1 MPGFIAYDSNYTLHT
16 DQSHSCYGNA
26 TCPSAFALGSGIAS
40 VVTPSSTF
48 LPDGLVRLEMKIK
61 TTSSKDDVTSR
72 VTVSVDCVPFELVD
86 ASCQAGCDQVST
98 FEATLDPR
106 LLSTQCPSQTTV
118 NATSQEVTL
127 DLSVGVAVG
136 PVGSGELASSSHQV
150 TYTIDVT
157 EDVVLDAVHNHEDTV
172 SVEENLDLGVEASR
186 VGLLN
191 DAATPCNVS
200 SLVDETALLAAN
212 ARICVKVESIKDDK
226 DSYVAFIESAELTNG
241 NTGAKTVIVSG
252 RAKNTSPEDVYAGA
266 WFNNGHMTTDPL
278 TKDYTDFLT
287 FFIDPRLRA
296 EEGATAPLALEM
308 TIAYHHVATGRRV
321 LAERVSMPMTMDAG
335 EDETVLDLGTTSP
348 EHCVEG
354 DAAVDATLALTGL
367 PISDATTAAI
377 ITVVAEA
384 IGTVDESQVRVTSV
398 ARDDDGS
405 AVYSVEVSGCGE
417 EAANDIVL
425 ALEDDVASGSLYFR
439 LLLAGVSPEALDGI
453 SIVYID
459 TRSTPGQ
466 LVEVVVNAAVVLKDV
481 EAGAFNADE
490 AAKLQFKKAIV
501 AAVDDVVSTDMVTN
515 VVAKEAARRRLATSD
530 STSAIVEYTLT
541 ITKIVTDE
549 LGSVEAFEKDYL
561 DSVTTSL
568 ATATA
573 DAYFLEILQAE
584 PLFADAS
591 VDIGATFNFLKGAT
605 IEAAPVEEDQETSA
619 DSDAEPKTAGL
630 PIVAAI
636 VAGASLLGAATGAYI
651 VSKYREAYQTER
663 IAPEVY
669 VKDIDLETPPATLP
683 ANPALFVRR

>member
-1 MPGFIAYDSNYTLHT
+1 MH
-16 DQSHSCYGNA
+16 
-26 TCPSAFALGSGIAS
+26 ALRG
-40 VVTPSSTF
+40 
-48 LPDGLVRLEMKIK
+48 
-61 TTSSKDDVTSR
+61 
-72 VTVSVDCVPFELVD
+72 CV
-86 ASCQAGCDQVST
+86 
-98 FEATLDPR
+98 
-106 LLSTQCPSQTTV
+106 
-118 NATSQEVTL
+118 
-127 DLSVGVAVG
+127 
-136 PVGSGELASSSHQV
+136 
-150 TYTIDVT
+150 
-157 EDVVLDAVHNHEDTV
+157 
-172 SVEENLDLGVEASR
+172 
-186 VGLLN
+186 
-191 DAATPCNVS
+191 
-200 SLVDETALLAAN
+200 
-212 ARICVKVESIKDDK
+212 
-226 DSYVAFIESAELTNG
+226 
-241 NTGAKTVIVSG
+241 
-252 RAKNTSPEDVYAGA
+252 
-266 WFNNGHMTTDPL
+266 
-278 TKDYTDFLT
+278 
-287 FFIDPRLRA
+287 
-296 EEGATAPLALEM
+296 
-308 TIAYHHVATGRRV
+308 V
-321 LAERVSMPMTMDAG
+321 LAERQAAG
-335 EDETVLDLGTTSP
+335 
-348 EHCVEG
+348 
-354 DAAVDATLALTGL
+354 
-367 PISDATTAAI
+367 
-377 ITVVAEA
+377 
-384 IGTVDESQVRVTSV
+384 
-398 ARDDDGS
+398 
-405 AVYSVEVSGCGE
+405 GCGE

-439 LLLAGVSPEALDGI
+439 LLLAGVSSEALDGI

-515 VVAKEAARRRLATSD
+515 VVAKEAVRRRLATSD

-584 PLFADAS
+584 ALFADAS
-591 VDIGATFNFLKGAT
+591 VDVGATFTFLKGAT
-605 IEAAPVEEDQETSA
+605 IDADPVENEEDEEDEETSA

-669 VKDIDLETPPATLP
+669 VKDVDLETPPATLP

>member
-1 MPGFIAYDSNYTLHT
+1 MATT
-16 DQSHSCYGNA
+16 QSQSCFGDA
-26 TCPSAFALGSGIAS
+26 TCPSAFQLGGGIKSSINAS
-40 VVTPSSTF
+40 SIF
-48 LPDGLVRLEMKIK
+48 LPSGLVELKMAIT
-61 TTSSKDDVTSR
+61 TTSSQDAQTSI
-72 VTVSVDCVPFELVD
+72 VSVAVECVPFELDD
-86 ASCQAGCDQVST
+86 AQCETPSCEQVST
-98 FEATLDPR
+98 FSATIDPE
-106 LLSTQCPSQTTV
+106 LLQTQCPDQTTLP
-118 NATSQEVTL
+118 TSTEVQ
-127 DLSVGVAVG
+127 LSLPVTVGVG
-136 PVGSGELASSSHQV
+136 PVGAGELASSNHLI
-150 TYTIDVT
+150 TYTV
-157 EDVVLDAVHNHEDTV
+157 DVVEKVVLNATHESNDINEV
-172 SVEENLDLGVEASR
+172 QEDLDLGVAAWR
-186 VGLLN
+186 VELANEL
-191 DAATPCNVS
+191 ATPCNV
-200 SLVDETALLAAN
+200 DEHVGASESLAAN
-212 ARICVKVESIKDDK
+212 GRVCIKVNSTKQDADD
-226 DSYVAFIESAELTNG
+226 YVAFIESATLTNNDKG
-241 NTGAKTVIVSG
+241 VSTVLVAG
-252 RAKNTSPEDVYAGA
+252 RSHGSSSTDEAYAGA
-266 WFNNGHMTTDPL
+266 FFNDAHLDGDLTD
-278 TKDYTDFLT
+278 DYVDYLT
-287 FFIDPRLRA
+287 FFIDPELRPA
-296 EEGATAPLALEM
+296 EGETASLSLA
-308 TIAYHHVATGRRV
+308 INVAYHHVATGRRV
-321 LAERVSMPMTMDAG
+321 LAERILMTMDAG
-335 EDETVLDLGTTSP
+335 EDETVLDLGTTAP
-348 EHCVEG
+348 EHCPEG

-367 PISDATTAAI
+367 PISDATTAAVV
-377 ITVVAEA
+377 TVVAEA

-466 LVEVVVNAAVVLKDV
+466 LVEVSIQAAVVLDGV
-481 EAGAFNADE
+481 DADAFNAD
-490 AAKLQFKKAIV
+490 AGAQSQFKKAIV
-501 AAVDDVVSTDMVTN
+501 AAVEDVVSTDQITELH
-515 VVAKEAARRRLATSD
+515 AKATERRRLATSD

-573 DAYFLEILQAE
+573 DAYFIEILQAE
-584 PLFADAS
+584 PLFKDAS
-591 VDIGATFNFLKGAT
+591 VDVGATFTFLKGAT
-605 IEAAPVEEDQETSA
+605 IEADPVDEEDQETSA

-683 ANPALFVRR
+683 ANPALFARR

>member
-1 MPGFIAYDSNYTLHT
+1 
-16 DQSHSCYGNA
+16 
-26 TCPSAFALGSGIAS
+26 
-40 VVTPSSTF
+40 
-48 LPDGLVRLEMKIK
+48 
-61 TTSSKDDVTSR
+61 
-72 VTVSVDCVPFELVD
+72 
-86 ASCQAGCDQVST
+86 
-98 FEATLDPR
+98 
-106 LLSTQCPSQTTV
+106 
-118 NATSQEVTL
+118 
-127 DLSVGVAVG
+127 
-136 PVGSGELASSSHQV
+136 
-150 TYTIDVT
+150 
-157 EDVVLDAVHNHEDTV
+157 
-172 SVEENLDLGVEASR
+172 
-186 VGLLN
+186 
-191 DAATPCNVS
+191 
-200 SLVDETALLAAN
+200 
-212 ARICVKVESIKDDK
+212 
-226 DSYVAFIESAELTNG
+226 
-241 NTGAKTVIVSG
+241 
-252 RAKNTSPEDVYAGA
+252 
-266 WFNNGHMTTDPL
+266 
-278 TKDYTDFLT
+278 
-287 FFIDPRLRA
+287 
-296 EEGATAPLALEM
+296 
-308 TIAYHHVATGRRV
+308 
-321 LAERVSMPMTMDAG
+321 MPMTMDAG
-335 EDETVLDLGTTSP
+335 EDETVLDLGTTAP
-348 EHCVEG
+348 EHCPEG

-367 PISDATTAAI
+367 PISDATTAI
-377 ITVVAEA
+377 IATVVAEA
-384 IGTVDESQVRVTSV
+384 AGTVDESQVRVTSV
-398 ARDDDGS
+398 ARDDAGS
-405 AVYSVEVSGCGE
+405 AVGFEVSGCGE

-425 ALEDDVASGSLYFR
+425 ALENDVASGSFYFR
-439 LLLAGVSPEALDGI
+439 LLMAGVSPEALDGI

-466 LVEVVVNAAVVLKDV
+466 LVEVVVNAAVVLDGV

-501 AAVDDVVSTDMVTN
+501 AAVEDVVSTDQITELH
-515 VVAKEAARRRLATSD
+515 AKATERRRLATSD

-605 IEAAPVEEDQETSA
+605 IEADPVEEDQQTSA

-669 VKDIDLETPPATLP
+669 VKDIETPPATLP

>member
-1 MPGFIAYDSNYTLHT
+1 
-16 DQSHSCYGNA
+16 
-26 TCPSAFALGSGIAS
+26 
-40 VVTPSSTF
+40 
-48 LPDGLVRLEMKIK
+48 
-61 TTSSKDDVTSR
+61 
-72 VTVSVDCVPFELVD
+72 
-86 ASCQAGCDQVST
+86 
-98 FEATLDPR
+98 
-106 LLSTQCPSQTTV
+106 
-118 NATSQEVTL
+118 
-127 DLSVGVAVG
+127 
-136 PVGSGELASSSHQV
+136 
-150 TYTIDVT
+150 
-157 EDVVLDAVHNHEDTV
+157 
-172 SVEENLDLGVEASR
+172 
-186 VGLLN
+186 
-191 DAATPCNVS
+191 
-200 SLVDETALLAAN
+200 
-212 ARICVKVESIKDDK
+212 
-226 DSYVAFIESAELTNG
+226 
-241 NTGAKTVIVSG
+241 
-252 RAKNTSPEDVYAGA
+252 
-266 WFNNGHMTTDPL
+266 
-278 TKDYTDFLT
+278 
-287 FFIDPRLRA
+287 
-296 EEGATAPLALEM
+296 
-308 TIAYHHVATGRRV
+308 
-321 LAERVSMPMTMDAG
+321 MPMTMDAG

-348 EHCVEG
+348 THCVEG

-384 IGTVDESQVRVTSV
+384 VGTVDESQVRVTSV
-398 ARDDDGS
+398 ARDDEGS

-466 LVEVVVNAAVVLKDV
+466 LVEVSIQAAVVLDGV
-481 EAGAFNADE
+481 DADAFNAD
-490 AAKLQFKKAIV
+490 AGAQSQFKKAIV
-501 AAVDDVVSTDMVTN
+501 AAVEDVVSTDQITELH
-515 VVAKEAARRRLATSD
+515 AKATERRRLATSD

-573 DAYFLEILQAE
+573 DAYFIEILQAE
-584 PLFADAS
+584 PLFKDAS
-591 VDIGATFNFLKGAT
+591 VDVGATFTFLKGAT
-605 IEAAPVEEDQETSA
+605 IEADPVDEEDQETSA

-663 IAPEVY
+663 IAPEVFP

>member
-1 MPGFIAYDSNYTLHT
+1 MTIS
-16 DQSHSCYGNA
+16 
-26 TCPSAFALGSGIAS
+26 
-40 VVTPSSTF
+40 
-48 LPDGLVRLEMKIK
+48 
-61 TTSSKDDVTSR
+61 TTSSQDAQTSI
-72 VTVSVDCVPFELVD
+72 VSVAVECVPFELLE
-86 ASCQAGCDQVST
+86 AECQTPSCEQVST
-98 FEATLDPR
+98 FSATIDPE
-106 LLSTQCPSQTTV
+106 LLQTQCPDQTTLP
-118 NATSQEVTL
+118 TSTEVQ
-127 DLSVGVAVG
+127 LSLPVTVGVG
-136 PVGSGELASSSHQV
+136 PVGAGELASSNHLI
-150 TYTIDVT
+150 TYTV
-157 EDVVLDAVHNHEDTV
+157 DVVDKVVLNATHDSNDINEVQED
-172 SVEENLDLGVEASR
+172 LDLGVAAWR
-186 VGLLN
+186 VELANEL
-191 DAATPCNVS
+191 ATPCNV
-200 SLVDETALLAAN
+200 DEHVSASESLAAN
-212 ARICVKVESIKDDK
+212 GRVCIKVNATKEDADD
-226 DSYVAFIESAELTNG
+226 YVAFIESATLTNNDKG
-241 NTGAKTVIVSG
+241 VSTVLVAG
-252 RAKNTSPEDVYAGA
+252 RSHGSSSTDEAYAGA
-266 WFNNGHMTTDPL
+266 FFNDAHLDGDLTD
-278 TKDYTDFLT
+278 DYVDYLT
-287 FFIDPRLRA
+287 FFIDPELRPA
-296 EEGATAPLALEM
+296 EGETASLSLA
-308 TIAYHHVATGRRV
+308 INVAYHHVATGRRV

-335 EDETVLDLGTTSP
+335 EDETVLDLGTTAP
-348 EHCVEG
+348 EHCPEG

-367 PISDATTAAI
+367 PISDATTAI
-377 ITVVAEA
+377 IATVVAEA
-384 IGTVDESQVRVTSV
+384 VGTVDADQVTVTSV
-398 ARDDDGS
+398 ARDDAGS
-405 AVYSVEVSGCGE
+405 AVGFEVSGCGE

-425 ALEDDVASGSLYFR
+425 ALENDVASGSFYFR
-439 LLLAGVSPEALDGI
+439 LLMAGVSPEALDGI

-466 LVEVVVNAAVVLKDV
+466 LVEVSIQAAVVLDGV
-481 EAGAFNADE
+481 DADAFNAD
-490 AAKLQFKKAIV
+490 AGAQSQFKKAIV
-501 AAVDDVVSTDMVTN
+501 AAVEDVVSTDQITELH
-515 VVAKEAARRRLATSD
+515 AKATERRRLATSD

-591 VDIGATFNFLKGAT
+591 VDIGATFTFLKGAT
-605 IEAAPVEEDQETSA
+605 IEADPVEEDQETSA

>member
-1 MPGFIAYDSNYTLHT
+1 M
-16 DQSHSCYGNA
+16 
-26 TCPSAFALGSGIAS
+26 S
-40 VVTPSSTF
+40 VAV
-48 LPDGLVRLEMKIK
+48 E
-61 TTSSKDDVTSR
+61 
-72 VTVSVDCVPFELVD
+72 CVPFELDD
-86 ASCQAGCDQVST
+86 AQCETPSCEQVST
-98 FEATLDPR
+98 FSATIDPE
-106 LLSTQCPSQTTV
+106 LLQTQCPDQTTLP
-118 NATSQEVTL
+118 TSTEVQ
-127 DLSVGVAVG
+127 LSLPVTVGVG
-136 PVGSGELASSSHQV
+136 PVGAGELASSNHLI
-150 TYTIDVT
+150 TYTV
-157 EDVVLDAVHNHEDTV
+157 DVVEQVVLNATHSGNDVNQVQED
-172 SVEENLDLGVEASR
+172 LDLGVAAWR
-186 VGLLN
+186 VELANEL
-191 DAATPCNVS
+191 ATPCNV
-200 SLVDETALLAAN
+200 DEHVSASESLAAN
-212 ARICVKVESIKDDK
+212 GRVCIKVNSTKDDA
-226 DSYVAFIESAELTNG
+226 DDYVAFIESATLTNNDKG
-241 NTGAKTVIVSG
+241 VSTVLVAG
-252 RAKNTSPEDVYAGA
+252 RSHGSSSTDEAYAGA
-266 WFNNGHMTTDPL
+266 FFNDAHLDGDLTD
-278 TKDYTDFLT
+278 DYVDYLT
-287 FFIDPRLRA
+287 FFIDPELRPA
-296 EEGATAPLALEM
+296 EGETASLFLA
-308 TIAYHHVATGRRV
+308 INVAYHHVATGRRV

-335 EDETVLDLGTTSP
+335 EDETVLDLGTTAP
-348 EHCVEG
+348 EHCPEG

-367 PISDATTAAI
+367 PISDATTAI
-377 ITVVAEA
+377 IATVVAEA
-384 IGTVDESQVRVTSV
+384 AGTVDASQVTVTSV
-398 ARDDDGS
+398 ARDDAGS
-405 AVYSVEVSGCGE
+405 AVGFEVLGCGE

-425 ALEDDVASGSLYFR
+425 ALENDVASGSFYFR
-439 LLLAGVSPEALDGI
+439 LLMAGVSPEALDGI

-466 LVEVVVNAAVVLKDV
+466 LVEVVVNAAVVLKGV

-501 AAVDDVVSTDMVTN
+501 AAVEDVVSTDMVTN
-515 VVAKEAARRRLATSD
+515 VVAKEAARRRLATSG

-584 PLFADAS
+584 TLFKDAS
-591 VDIGATFNFLKGAT
+591 VDVGATFNFLKGAT
-605 IEAAPVEEDQETSA
+605 IEADPVEEDQETSA

>member
-1 MPGFIAYDSNYTLHT
+1 
-16 DQSHSCYGNA
+16 
-26 TCPSAFALGSGIAS
+26 
-40 VVTPSSTF
+40 
-48 LPDGLVRLEMKIK
+48 
-61 TTSSKDDVTSR
+61 
-72 VTVSVDCVPFELVD
+72 
-86 ASCQAGCDQVST
+86 
-98 FEATLDPR
+98 
-106 LLSTQCPSQTTV
+106 
-118 NATSQEVTL
+118 
-127 DLSVGVAVG
+127 
-136 PVGSGELASSSHQV
+136 
-150 TYTIDVT
+150 
-157 EDVVLDAVHNHEDTV
+157 
-172 SVEENLDLGVEASR
+172 
-186 VGLLN
+186 
-191 DAATPCNVS
+191 
-200 SLVDETALLAAN
+200 
-212 ARICVKVESIKDDK
+212 
-226 DSYVAFIESAELTNG
+226 
-241 NTGAKTVIVSG
+241 
-252 RAKNTSPEDVYAGA
+252 
-266 WFNNGHMTTDPL
+266 
-278 TKDYTDFLT
+278 
-287 FFIDPRLRA
+287 
-296 EEGATAPLALEM
+296 
-308 TIAYHHVATGRRV
+308 
-321 LAERVSMPMTMDAG
+321 MPMTMDAG
-335 EDETVLDLGTTSP
+335 EDDTVLDLGTTAP
-348 EHCVEG
+348 EHCPEG
-354 DAAVDATLALTGL
+354 DAAVDATLALKGL
-367 PISDATTAAI
+367 PISDATTAI
-377 ITVVAEA
+377 IATVVAEA
-384 IGTVDESQVRVTSV
+384 VGTVDANQVTVTSV
-398 ARDDDGS
+398 ARDDAGS
-405 AVYSVEVSGCGE
+405 AVGFEVSGCGE

-425 ALEDDVASGSLYFR
+425 ALENDVASGSFYFR
-439 LLLAGVSPEALDGI
+439 LLMAGVSPEALDGI

-573 DAYFLEILQAE
+573 DAYFIEILQAE
-584 PLFADAS
+584 PLFKDAS
-591 VDIGATFNFLKGAT
+591 VDVGATFTFLKGAT
-605 IEAAPVEEDQETSA
+605 IEADPVDEEDQETSA

-636 VAGASLLGAATGAYI
+636 VAGASLLGAATGAYL

>member
-1 MPGFIAYDSNYTLHT
+1 M
-16 DQSHSCYGNA
+16 
-26 TCPSAFALGSGIAS
+26 S
-40 VVTPSSTF
+40 VAV
-48 LPDGLVRLEMKIK
+48 E
-61 TTSSKDDVTSR
+61 
-72 VTVSVDCVPFELVD
+72 CVPFELDD
-86 ASCQAGCDQVST
+86 AQCETPSCEQVST
-98 FEATLDPR
+98 FSATIDPE
-106 LLSTQCPSQTTV
+106 LLQTQCPDQTTLP
-118 NATSQEVTL
+118 TSTEVQ
-127 DLSVGVAVG
+127 LSLPVTVGVG
-136 PVGSGELASSSHQV
+136 PVGAGELASSNHLI
-150 TYTIDVT
+150 TYTV
-157 EDVVLDAVHNHEDTV
+157 DVVEQVVLNATHSGNDVNQVQED
-172 SVEENLDLGVEASR
+172 LDLGVAAWR
-186 VGLLN
+186 VELANEL
-191 DAATPCNVS
+191 ATPCNV
-200 SLVDETALLAAN
+200 DEHVSASESLAAN
-212 ARICVKVESIKDDK
+212 GRVCIKVNSTKDDA
-226 DSYVAFIESAELTNG
+226 DDYVAFIESATLTNNDKG
-241 NTGAKTVIVSG
+241 VSTVLVAG
-252 RAKNTSPEDVYAGA
+252 RSHGSSSTDEAYAGA
-266 WFNNGHMTTDPL
+266 FFNDAHLDGDLTD
-278 TKDYTDFLT
+278 DYVDYLT
-287 FFIDPRLRA
+287 FFIDPELRPA
-296 EEGATAPLALEM
+296 EGETASLSLA
-308 TIAYHHVATGRRV
+308 INVAYHHVATGRRV

-335 EDETVLDLGTTSP
+335 EDETVLDLGTTAP
-348 EHCVEG
+348 EHCPEG

-367 PISDATTAAI
+367 PISDATTAI
-377 ITVVAEA
+377 IATVVAEA
-384 IGTVDESQVRVTSV
+384 AGTVDASQVTVTSV
-398 ARDDDGS
+398 ARDDAGS
-405 AVYSVEVSGCGE
+405 AVGFEVLGCGE

-425 ALEDDVASGSLYFR
+425 ALENDVASGSFYFR
-439 LLLAGVSPEALDGI
+439 LLMAGVSPEALDGI

-466 LVEVVVNAAVVLKDV
+466 LVEVVVNAAVVLKGV

-501 AAVDDVVSTDMVTN
+501 AAVEDVVSTDMVTN
-515 VVAKEAARRRLATSD
+515 VVAKEAARRRLATSG

-584 PLFADAS
+584 TLFKDAS
-591 VDIGATFNFLKGAT
+591 VDVGATFNFLKGAT
-605 IEAAPVEEDQETSA
+605 IEADPVEEDQETSA

-683 ANPALFVRR
+683 ANPALFARR

>member
-1 MPGFIAYDSNYTLHT
+1 
-16 DQSHSCYGNA
+16 
-26 TCPSAFALGSGIAS
+26 
-40 VVTPSSTF
+40 
-48 LPDGLVRLEMKIK
+48 
-61 TTSSKDDVTSR
+61 
-72 VTVSVDCVPFELVD
+72 
-86 ASCQAGCDQVST
+86 
-98 FEATLDPR
+98 
-106 LLSTQCPSQTTV
+106 
-118 NATSQEVTL
+118 
-127 DLSVGVAVG
+127 
-136 PVGSGELASSSHQV
+136 
-150 TYTIDVT
+150 
-157 EDVVLDAVHNHEDTV
+157 
-172 SVEENLDLGVEASR
+172 
-186 VGLLN
+186 
-191 DAATPCNVS
+191 
-200 SLVDETALLAAN
+200 
-212 ARICVKVESIKDDK
+212 
-226 DSYVAFIESAELTNG
+226 
-241 NTGAKTVIVSG
+241 
-252 RAKNTSPEDVYAGA
+252 
-266 WFNNGHMTTDPL
+266 
-278 TKDYTDFLT
+278 
-287 FFIDPRLRA
+287 
-296 EEGATAPLALEM
+296 
-308 TIAYHHVATGRRV
+308 
-321 LAERVSMPMTMDAG
+321 MPMTMDAG
-335 EDETVLDLGTTSP
+335 EDETVLDLGTTAP
-348 EHCVEG
+348 EHCPEG

-367 PISDATTAAI
+367 PISDATTAVIA
-377 ITVVAEA
+377 TVVAEA
-384 IGTVDESQVRVTSV
+384 AGTVDESQVRVTSV
-398 ARDDDGS
+398 ARDDAGS
-405 AVYSVEVSGCGE
+405 AVGFEVSGCGE

-425 ALEDDVASGSLYFR
+425 ALENDVASGSFYFR
-439 LLLAGVSPEALDGI
+439 LLMAGVSPEALDGI

-584 PLFADAS
+584 PLFATAT
-591 VDIGATFNFLKGAT
+591 VDVGATFTFLKSAT
-605 IEAAPVEEDQETSA
+605 IEADPVEEDQETSA

-663 IAPEVY
+663 IAPEVFP
-669 VKDIDLETPPATLP
+669 VKDIETPPATLP
-683 ANPALFVRR
+683 ANPALRAPLSPVAPARPARQEVPPGGAARAPSLPFIVSLPKRNY

>member
-1 MPGFIAYDSNYTLHT
+1 MNRERHAV
-16 DQSHSCYGNA
+16 
-26 TCPSAFALGSGIAS
+26 AS
-40 VVTPSSTF
+40 TPSSS
-48 LPDGLVRLEMKIK
+48 PAR
-61 TTSSKDDVTSR
+61 
-72 VTVSVDCVPFELVD
+72 
-86 ASCQAGCDQVST
+86 
-98 FEATLDPR
+98 PR
-106 LLSTQCPSQTTV
+106 K
-118 NATSQEVTL
+118 
-127 DLSVGVAVG
+127 
-136 PVGSGELASSSHQV
+136 ASSSDFVFHPGRV
-150 TYTIDVT
+150 CIKV
-157 EDVVLDAVHNHEDTV
+157 DAT
-172 SVEENLDLGVEASR
+172 
-186 VGLLN
+186 
-191 DAATPCNVS
+191 
-200 SLVDETALLAAN
+200 
-212 ARICVKVESIKDDK
+212 KDDA
-226 DSYVAFIESAELTNG
+226 DDYVAFIESATITNSD
-241 NTGAKTVIVSG
+241 TAASTVLVAG
-252 RAKNTSPEDVYAGA
+252 RAHNSSYTDEAYAGA
-266 WFNNGHMTTDPL
+266 WFNDAHIGADLTD
-278 TKDYTDFLT
+278 DYVDYLT
-287 FFIDPRLRA
+287 FFIDPELRPA
-296 EEGATAPLALEM
+296 EGETASLSLV
-308 TIAYHHVATGRRV
+308 INVAYHHVATGRRV

-335 EDETVLDLGTTSP
+335 EDEAVLDIGTTSP

-384 IGTVDESQVRVTSV
+384 VGTVDESQVRVTSV
-398 ARDDDGS
+398 ARDDEGS

-466 LVEVVVNAAVVLKDV
+466 LVEVSIQAAVVLDGV
-481 EAGAFNADE
+481 DADAFNAD
-490 AAKLQFKKAIV
+490 AGAQSQFKKAIV
-501 AAVDDVVSTDMVTN
+501 AAVEDVVSTDQITELH
-515 VVAKEAARRRLATSD
+515 AKATERRRLATSD

-568 ATATA
+568 ATASA
-573 DAYFLEILQAE
+573 DPFFLEILQAE
-584 PLFADAS
+584 ELFSGAS
-591 VDIGATFNFLKGAT
+591 VDVGATFTFLKGAT
-605 IEAAPVEEDQETSA
+605 IEAEPVEDEEDQETSA

-636 VAGASLLGAATGAYI
+636 VAGASLLGAATGAYL

>member
-1 MPGFIAYDSNYTLHT
+1 
-16 DQSHSCYGNA
+16 
-26 TCPSAFALGSGIAS
+26 
-40 VVTPSSTF
+40 
-48 LPDGLVRLEMKIK
+48 
-61 TTSSKDDVTSR
+61 
-72 VTVSVDCVPFELVD
+72 
-86 ASCQAGCDQVST
+86 
-98 FEATLDPR
+98 
-106 LLSTQCPSQTTV
+106 
-118 NATSQEVTL
+118 
-127 DLSVGVAVG
+127 
-136 PVGSGELASSSHQV
+136 
-150 TYTIDVT
+150 
-157 EDVVLDAVHNHEDTV
+157 
-172 SVEENLDLGVEASR
+172 
-186 VGLLN
+186 
-191 DAATPCNVS
+191 
-200 SLVDETALLAAN
+200 
-212 ARICVKVESIKDDK
+212 
-226 DSYVAFIESAELTNG
+226 
-241 NTGAKTVIVSG
+241 
-252 RAKNTSPEDVYAGA
+252 
-266 WFNNGHMTTDPL
+266 
-278 TKDYTDFLT
+278 
-287 FFIDPRLRA
+287 
-296 EEGATAPLALEM
+296 
-308 TIAYHHVATGRRV
+308 
-321 LAERVSMPMTMDAG
+321 MPMTMDAG
-335 EDETVLDLGTTSP
+335 EDETVLDLGMTSP
-348 EHCVEG
+348 THCVEG

-367 PISDATTAAI
+367 PISDATTAAVV
-377 ITVVAEA
+377 TVVAEA
-384 IGTVDESQVRVTSV
+384 VGTVDEDQVRVTSV
-398 ARDDDGS
+398 ARDDEGS

-584 PLFADAS
+584 PLFATAT
-591 VDIGATFNFLKGAT
+591 VDVGATFTFLKGAT
-605 IEAAPVEEDQETSA
+605 IESEPVEDEEDQETSA

-663 IAPEVY
+663 IAPEVFP

-683 ANPALFVRR
+683 ANPALFARR

>member
-1 MPGFIAYDSNYTLHT
+1 M
-16 DQSHSCYGNA
+16 SH
-26 TCPSAFALGSGIAS
+26 PSGH
-40 VVTPSSTF
+40 
-48 LPDGLVRLEMKIK
+48 
-61 TTSSKDDVTSR
+61 
-72 VTVSVDCVPFELVD
+72 
-86 ASCQAGCDQVST
+86 
-98 FEATLDPR
+98 DP
-106 LLSTQCPSQTTV
+106 
-118 NATSQEVTL
+118 
-127 DLSVGVAVG
+127 
-136 PVGSGELASSSHQV
+136 
-150 TYTIDVT
+150 
-157 EDVVLDAVHNHEDTV
+157 
-172 SVEENLDLGVEASR
+172 
-186 VGLLN
+186 
-191 DAATPCNVS
+191 
-200 SLVDETALLAAN
+200 
-212 ARICVKVESIKDDK
+212 
-226 DSYVAFIESAELTNG
+226 
-241 NTGAKTVIVSG
+241 
-252 RAKNTSPEDVYAGA
+252 
-266 WFNNGHMTTDPL
+266 
-278 TKDYTDFLT
+278 
-287 FFIDPRLRA
+287 
-296 EEGATAPLALEM
+296 
-308 TIAYHHVATGRRV
+308 
-321 LAERVSMPMTMDAG
+321 
-335 EDETVLDLGTTSP
+335 
-348 EHCVEG
+348 EG

-367 PISDATTAAI
+367 PISDATTAI
-377 ITVVAEA
+377 IATVVAEA
-384 IGTVDESQVRVTSV
+384 AGTVDASQVTVTSV
-398 ARDDDGS
+398 ARDDAGS
-405 AVYSVEVSGCGE
+405 AVGFEVSGCGE

-425 ALEDDVASGSLYFR
+425 ALENDVASGSFYFR
-439 LLLAGVSPEALDGI
+439 LLMAGVSPEALDGI

-466 LVEVVVNAAVVLKDV
+466 LVEVVVNAAVVLDGV

-584 PLFADAS
+584 PLFATAT
-591 VDIGATFNFLKGAT
+591 VDVGATFTFLRGAT
-605 IEAAPVEEDQETSA
+605 IESDPVEGEDQETSA

>member
-1 MPGFIAYDSNYTLHT
+1 MAIT
-16 DQSHSCYGNA
+16 
-26 TCPSAFALGSGIAS
+26 
-40 VVTPSSTF
+40 
-48 LPDGLVRLEMKIK
+48 
-61 TTSSKDDVTSR
+61 TTSSQDAQTSI
-72 VTVSVDCVPFELVD
+72 VSVAVECVPFELDD
-86 ASCQAGCDQVST
+86 AQCETPSCEQVST
-98 FEATLDPR
+98 FSATIDPE
-106 LLSTQCPSQTTV
+106 LLQTQCPDQTTLP
-118 NATSQEVTL
+118 TSTEVQ
-127 DLSVGVAVG
+127 LSLPVTVGVG
-136 PVGSGELASSSHQV
+136 PVGAGELASSNHLI
-150 TYTIDVT
+150 TYTV
-157 EDVVLDAVHNHEDTV
+157 DVVEKVVLNATHESNSVNAVQED
-172 SVEENLDLGVEASR
+172 LDLGVAAWR
-186 VGLLN
+186 VELANEL
-191 DAATPCNVS
+191 ATPCNV
-200 SLVDETALLAAN
+200 DEHVSASESLAAN
-212 ARICVKVESIKDDK
+212 GRVCIKVNSTKDDAS
-226 DSYVAFIESAELTNG
+226 DYVAFIESATLTNNDKG
-241 NTGAKTVIVSG
+241 VSTVLVAG
-252 RAKNTSPEDVYAGA
+252 RSHGSSSTDEAYAGA
-266 WFNNGHMTTDPL
+266 FFNDAHLDGDLTD
-278 TKDYTDFLT
+278 DYVDYLT
-287 FFIDPRLRA
+287 FFIDPELRPA
-296 EEGATAPLALEM
+296 EGETASISLVMAV
-308 TIAYHHVATGRRV
+308 AYHHVATGRRV

-335 EDETVLDLGTTSP
+335 EDETVLDLGTTAP
-348 EHCVEG
+348 EHCPEG

-367 PISDATTAAI
+367 PISDATTAI
-377 ITVVAEA
+377 IATVVAEA
-384 IGTVDESQVRVTSV
+384 AGTVDASQVTVTSV
-398 ARDDDGS
+398 ARDDAGS
-405 AVYSVEVSGCGE
+405 AVGFEVSGCGE

-425 ALEDDVASGSLYFR
+425 ALENDVASGSFYFR
-439 LLLAGVSPEALDGI
+439 LLMAGVSPEALDGI

-466 LVEVVVNAAVVLKDV
+466 LVEVVVNAAVVLDGV

-591 VDIGATFNFLKGAT
+591 VDIGATFTFLKGAT
-605 IEAAPVEEDQETSA
+605 IEADPVEEDQETSA

>member
-1 MPGFIAYDSNYTLHT
+1 
-16 DQSHSCYGNA
+16 
-26 TCPSAFALGSGIAS
+26 
-40 VVTPSSTF
+40 
-48 LPDGLVRLEMKIK
+48 
-61 TTSSKDDVTSR
+61 
-72 VTVSVDCVPFELVD
+72 
-86 ASCQAGCDQVST
+86 
-98 FEATLDPR
+98 
-106 LLSTQCPSQTTV
+106 
-118 NATSQEVTL
+118 
-127 DLSVGVAVG
+127 
-136 PVGSGELASSSHQV
+136 
-150 TYTIDVT
+150 
-157 EDVVLDAVHNHEDTV
+157 
-172 SVEENLDLGVEASR
+172 
-186 VGLLN
+186 
-191 DAATPCNVS
+191 
-200 SLVDETALLAAN
+200 
-212 ARICVKVESIKDDK
+212 
-226 DSYVAFIESAELTNG
+226 
-241 NTGAKTVIVSG
+241 
-252 RAKNTSPEDVYAGA
+252 
-266 WFNNGHMTTDPL
+266 
-278 TKDYTDFLT
+278 
-287 FFIDPRLRA
+287 
-296 EEGATAPLALEM
+296 
-308 TIAYHHVATGRRV
+308 
-321 LAERVSMPMTMDAG
+321 MPMTMDAG
-335 EDETVLDLGTTSP
+335 EDETVLDLGTTAP
-348 EHCVEG
+348 EHCPEG

-367 PISDATTAAI
+367 PISDATTAI
-377 ITVVAEA
+377 IATVVAEA
-384 IGTVDESQVRVTSV
+384 AGTVDASQVTVTSV
-398 ARDDDGS
+398 ARDDAGS
-405 AVYSVEVSGCGE
+405 AVGFEVSGCGE

-425 ALEDDVASGSLYFR
+425 ALENDVASGSFYFR
-439 LLLAGVSPEALDGI
+439 LLMAGVSPEALDGI

-466 LVEVVVNAAVVLKDV
+466 LVEVVVNAAVVLKGV

-501 AAVDDVVSTDMVTN
+501 AAVEDVVSTDMVTN
-515 VVAKEAARRRLATSD
+515 VVAKEAARRRLATSG

-584 PLFADAS
+584 TLFKDAS
-591 VDIGATFNFLKGAT
+591 VDVGATFNFLKGAT
-605 IEAAPVEEDQETSA
+605 IEADPVEEDQETSA